1 MRINNYLEE
10 GMPFERAINHLRRT
24 HFPPPTINRI
34 IGKQVK
40 KLPLLQKVS
49 RLQKMVFPRF
59 SIETGFIADGLVQI
73 LCSHY
78 HSSHYQSYVMS
89 CMSLFFFYLMP
100 VYISVPF

>member
-1 MRINNYLEE
+1 MKINNYLQE

-24 HFPPPTINRI
+24 HWKT
-34 IGKQVK
+34 GKK